1 MTNLAEKLNFRS
13 KKSVI
18 KKTEASNSLISPIA
32 LAALGL
38 FGALEVQAA
47 QSIEPVTDRAE
58 LLGAA
63 RAAFEAG
70 GLAPER
76 IEALMQLL
84 ASAPLD
90 QLESLVTK
98 SLAAVAASLEQ
109 IPVETAVSADDLIQ
123 VVMQQAAAGLEAG
136 GVDLSPLPAI
146 VSKVDGFYDVE
157 PQQMLD
163 RIDGLSDAISG
174 AFKAGRA
181 EGQGADT
188 FVQLLAAA
196 DTGTKSDSA
205 PSTGAEAATAAAA
218 AVGPVN
224 IGLMLLAL
232 AAGGGGGGG
241 GSAAAGSSSGAVV
254 KGPLSGAFVFR
265 DANDNYSYDAG
276 EYSTTTASDGTYT
289 LEGSGGTI
297 IAMADPTPG
306 AAAPTDSFSNA
317 TFAGVLAS
325 PSNASVVTPLT
336 TLLAADT
343 NLTVEDLQL
352 SMGLAGIDLLTFNPF
367 GAGVSDAD
375 KLKVEKVAL
384 QVQEVLVS
392 AGSVVAGGGS
402 ISLANAVKFVAQS
415 VASVAKTAATSVK
428 GGGAALDLSSTATLS
443 TVMQDVSDNTGVAA
457 AALSSVTTA
466 VAASNTKFK
475 QATDLT
481 KLATVAKAS
490 ADALVAKVANATSD
504 SNTAPALKSGFSA
517 ISIQVAEDASIGGD
531 AATAEVAGVSRSN
544 MLAFLD
550 GDAST
555 QASSPT
561 IDVDLSGFSITGS
574 GTADISATL
583 TKDGVDTG
591 LTLTVADLKVVTSN
605 GLDFEE
611 NQTATIKLFVGP
623 DLITSFALANADQLL
638 DVTDGK
644 LSVDFAAFMQQ
655 IQDAS
660 LDTSTLSVS
669 QITTLAKAVVAGVLE
684 STTTESL
691 VALLKAS
698 LTAPEGLS
706 TVADY
711 AKLLQDVID
720 LPAISGMT
728 VDSFLSG
735 ITNGELSDLVDQYLT
750 ALGVD
755 GSDTLS
761 DALTTISDGA
771 LADWTPG
778 EVLNRVIEIA
788 SQKELTG
795 SDLSALLDDMVTF
808 VVDAVSDAGLSRAEL
823 VDKLLSGVTD
833 LNQLASL
840 LDAIDL
846 SDILGADVDLKGVA
860 LQLLDDQS
868 VDLSLLVPIIAK
880 LAFSTD
886 STIDLTIGDFSGG
899 LQVTQGGSPV
909 YGFNFSIPIG
919 TESAPDV
926 DASSLGFVIPAGTF
940 TDKEDGDN
948 LSYTLEYGALADGKF
963 VKGALPTW
971 VKFDSDTGEV
981 TGKPDNDAVGVHYFV
996 ITAFDTAGKATRA
1009 VNLDDAAKPYTFKL
1023 TVTEVNDP
1031 PTAVDIPAQ
1040 TIGEGLTADAI
1051 DLSQYFSDIDTTADY
1066 NTLTYTVES
1075 TGAAAGTIK
1084 PGTAELTIAASII
1097 DGTDAGAGTV
1107 TVTASDGKGGSVSK
1121 DISVS
1126 VTQDTTAPI
1135 APNASFVDN
1144 GSSESDG
1151 ITSLGAVTVSGLET
1165 GATIEISTNDGTSW
1179 TAQSLVDGKFTLPNG
1194 VYAED
1199 VSIRAVD
1206 AAGNEGAGT
1215 TLGIT
1220 EVVAAPATPTLTLG
1234 AAKEGTVAVGN
1245 LADVYTG
1252 LAGWQYSTDGGSTW
1266 SATQQSVGND
1276 AKFTVQDAS
1285 YAVGAIQV
1293 RSVNTAGFTSEAA
1306 ESAAVWVVDTVA
1318 PTIASFS
1325 AGVLSGDVV
1334 TYDVSFTEAVV
1345 GVGVDDFTVGT
1356 NVTKTSVQLKSNTT
1370 ATYEVALTVGAREAS
1385 DIALDIAADA
1395 AITDAAGNA
1404 FVPGDVPDTISVADY
1419 LVGKTG
1425 STLTS
1430 LNSGAGAETF
1440 IFGSTTDTL
1449 VIDAATDSTA
1459 SATDTI
1465 NGFTSGADKIDISAL
1480 LSDYSG
1486 LSTKTYTSDS
1496 KLSFIFETIA
1506 LNEEG
1511 AVTTDPSAA
1520 VSHALRAKVYAKDGL
1535 FTGEDGTSTEGLIA
1549 FTIADVTG
1557 VGEMSVALSSAVFKG
1572 TPVTLVDGT
1581 LVSMGSEFVKA
1592 VAAGGYLGAVTITP
1606 SAGDSEA
1613 AVQSFADSFEMMLD
1627 TLSIT
1632 LGSDTSTET
1641 DLPLPV
1647 SVSHPNGRTVSAVD
1661 ELYTLGAAGDNSI
1674 SISSVGGQTTVV
1686 YDDNPAAGTTT
1697 PTTLVFQTYATDGE
1711 SVVNLSSTDFIFS
1724 S

>member
-1 MTNLAEKLNFRS
+1 MTNIAKKLNFRS
-13 KKSVI
+13 NKSVV

-38 FGALEVQAA
+38 FGAIEVQAA

-70 GLAPER
+70 GVAPER

-90 QLESLVTK
+90 QLEGLVTK
-98 SLAAVAASLEQ
+98 SLAAVAASFEQ

-123 VVMQQAAAGLEAG
+123 TVMQQVAVSLEAG
-136 GVDLSPLPAI
+136 DLDLSPLPAM
-146 VSKVDGFYDVE
+146 VSKVDGFDNTE
-157 PQQMLD
+157 PQQMLE
-163 RIDGLSDAISG
+163 RIEGLSDAIAG
-174 AFKAGRA
+174 AFNTGRA
-181 EGQGADT
+181 EGQGADA
-188 FVQLLAAA
+188 FMQLLAAA

-205 PSTGAEAATAAAA
+205 PSTGAEAAATATAAASLTN
-218 AVGPVN
+218 VG
-224 IGLMLLAL
+224 LLLAL
-232 AAGGGGGGG
+232 VAVAGGG
-241 GSAAAGSSSGAVV
+241 GSAAAAAAASSSGAVV

-265 DANDNYSYDAG
+265 DANGNYQFDAG
-276 EYSTTTASDGTYT
+276 EESTTTNASGAYT
-289 LEGSGGTI
+289 LAGSGGSI
-297 IAMADPTPG
+297 IATNNPDG
-306 AAAPTDSFSNA
+306 DAAAATDTFSGASFS
-317 TFAGVLAS
+317 GLLAA
-325 PSNASVVTPLT
+325 PNNASVVTPLT
-336 TLLAADT
+336 TLLAADPT
-343 NLTVEDLQL
+343 LTVAKLQAVL
-352 SMGLAGIDLLTFNPF
+352 GLDGVDLLTFNPF

-375 KLKVEKVAL
+375 KLKVEKVAV

-392 AGSVVAGGGS
+392 MGGAVADSGVNLG
-402 ISLANAVKFVAQS
+402 AAVK
-415 VASVAKTAATSVK
+415 SVAKALGETL
-428 GGGAALDLSSTATLS
+428 GAADAGADAAATLS
-443 TVMQDVSDNTGVAA
+443 TALDGVITKVVAVNPTVNTTVLNSAKTGIATAITSVQNAADLDGLKTVAKSSA
-457 AALSSVTTA
+457 DALA
-466 VAASNTKFK
+466 
-475 QATDLT
+475 
-481 KLATVAKAS
+481 AKAS
-490 ADALVAKVANATSD
+490 AAGFVKENFNIAVNATEDVATGGTGSAAGP
-504 SNTAPALKSGFSA
+504 TASVVNASRAKLYDYFDGVGAAPSA
-517 ISIQVAEDASIGGD
+517 APK
-531 AATAEVAGVSRSN
+531 
-544 MLAFLD
+544 M
-550 GDAST
+550 
-555 QASSPT
+555 T
-561 IDVDLSGFSITGS
+561 IDLSGYEFSGS
-574 GTADISATL
+574 GTMDLAASLSKEGVTESL
-583 TKDGVDTG
+583 TIAITDVAVTTEGG
-591 LTLTVADLKVVTSN
+591 LALGA
-605 GLDFEE
+605 
-611 NQTATIKLFVGP
+611 NQTASVSIKLG
-623 DLITSFALANADQLL
+623 DTELATFALANADQLL
-638 DVTDGK
+638 LSDGNEVK
-644 LSVDFAAFMQQ
+644 VDFDAFMQQ
-655 IQDAS
+655 ISGSA
-660 LDTSTLSVS
+660 LDTADLSSTQLAA
-669 QITTLAKAVVAGVLE
+669 LAKVALGGVLQE
-684 STTTESL
+684 ATTDSL
-691 VALLKAS
+691 IAALKAAVTLPENTNTVSEAVALLQ
-698 LTAPEGLS
+698 GL
-706 TVADY
+706 
-711 AKLLQDVID
+711 ID
-720 LPAISGMT
+720 LPQISGLTVKSLTDAISNDALRE
-728 VDSFLSG
+728 VVEA
-735 ITNGELSDLVDQYLT
+735 NLT
-750 ALGVD
+750 ALGVVVS
-755 GSDTLS
+755 SDTLS
-761 DALTTISDGA
+761 GA
-771 LADWTPG
+771 LGKIGDSQIANWSAS
-778 EVLNRVIEIA
+778 EVLSSVLDIATANNIGASEINGLLDDAVTYLFDSA
-788 SQKELTG
+788 SNAGVTRQQLVDAVLGSVNSDNLSDVVAILEGIDLTDILG
-795 SDLSALLDDMVTF
+795 TNPDLVALAAQFRLDQTIDLSAMVP
-808 VVDAVSDAGLSRAEL
+808 V
-823 VDKLLSGVTD
+823 
-833 LNQLASL
+833 
-840 LDAIDL
+840 
-846 SDILGADVDLKGVA
+846 
-860 LQLLDDQS
+860 
-868 VDLSLLVPIIAK
+868 IAK
-880 LAFSTD
+880 LTLATNG
-886 STIDLTIGDFSGG
+886 TIDFKVNNFDGVTVSNSGAPVTGFSFSMPVGSNDTPQITSTLEGAGVGVGAGG
-899 LQVTQGGSPV
+899 VTLPS
-909 YGFNFSIPIG
+909 
-919 TESAPDV
+919 
-926 DASSLGFVIPAGTF
+926 GTF
-940 TDKEDGDN
+940 TGDIAA
-948 LSYTLEYGALADGKF
+948 YALAYGSINSANKF
-963 VKGALPTW
+963 VAAAELPEWVTFDAATGAISGTPLNGDVGTHYF
-971 VKFDSDTGEV
+971 VLSAYTATGEV
-981 TGKPDNDAVGVHYFV
+981 TKKPFTLTVAESNDA
-996 ITAFDTAGKATRA
+996 
-1009 VNLDDAAKPYTFKL
+1009 P
-1023 TVTEVNDP
+1023 TV
-1031 PTAVDIPAQ
+1031 VDIPAQ
-1040 TIGEGLTADAI
+1040 TIGEGFTGAAI
-1051 DLSQYFSDIDTTADY
+1051 DLSQYFSDIDTTESY
-1066 NTLTYTVES
+1066 NTLTYSVES
-1075 TGAAAGTIK
+1075 TGAATGTITE
-1084 PGTAELTIAASII
+1084 GTAELTIAASII

-1126 VTQDTTAPI
+1126 VTQDTTAPT

-1179 TAQSLVDGKFTLPNG
+1179 TAQSLVDGKFTLPTG
-1194 VYAED
+1194 VYADD

-1215 TLGIT
+1215 TLGIA
-1220 EVVAAPATPTLTLG
+1220 EVVAAPVTPTLTLG

-1245 LADVYTG
+1245 LADDYTG

-1266 SATQQSVGND
+1266 SATQQTVGNN

-1285 YAVGAIQV
+1285 YAVGDIQL
-1293 RSVNTAGFTSEAA
+1293 RSVNTAGFTSEVA
-1306 ESAAVWVVDTVA
+1306 ESGAEWVVDTVA
-1318 PTIASFS
+1318 PTIASVS

-1334 TYDVSFTEAVV
+1334 TYEVSFTEAVV

-1370 ATYEVALTVGAREAS
+1370 ATYEVAVTVGAREAG

-1395 AITDAAGNA
+1395 AITDAAGNV

-1465 NGFTSGADKIDISAL
+1465 NGFTSGTDKIDISAL

-1674 SISSVGGQTTVV
+1674 SISSVGDQTTVV

-1711 SVVNLSSTDFIFS
+1711 SAVNLSSTDFIFS

>member
-1 MTNLAEKLNFRS
+1 
-13 KKSVI
+13 
-18 KKTEASNSLISPIA
+18 
-32 LAALGL
+32 
-38 FGALEVQAA
+38 
-47 QSIEPVTDRAE
+47 
-58 LLGAA
+58 
-63 RAAFEAG
+63 
-70 GLAPER
+70 
-76 IEALMQLL
+76 
-84 ASAPLD
+84 
-90 QLESLVTK
+90 
-98 SLAAVAASLEQ
+98 
-109 IPVETAVSADDLIQ
+109 
-123 VVMQQAAAGLEAG
+123 
-136 GVDLSPLPAI
+136 
-146 VSKVDGFYDVE
+146 
-157 PQQMLD
+157 
-163 RIDGLSDAISG
+163 
-174 AFKAGRA
+174 
-181 EGQGADT
+181 
-188 FVQLLAAA
+188 
-196 DTGTKSDSA
+196 
-205 PSTGAEAATAAAA
+205 
-218 AVGPVN
+218 
-224 IGLMLLAL
+224 
-232 AAGGGGGGG
+232 
-241 GSAAAGSSSGAVV
+241 
-254 KGPLSGAFVFR
+254 
-265 DANDNYSYDAG
+265 
-276 EYSTTTASDGTYT
+276 
-289 LEGSGGTI
+289 
-297 IAMADPTPG
+297 
-306 AAAPTDSFSNA
+306 
-317 TFAGVLAS
+317 
-325 PSNASVVTPLT
+325 
-336 TLLAADT
+336 
-343 NLTVEDLQL
+343 
-352 SMGLAGIDLLTFNPF
+352 
-367 GAGVSDAD
+367 
-375 KLKVEKVAL
+375 
-384 QVQEVLVS
+384 
-392 AGSVVAGGGS
+392 VVAGGGS
-402 ISLANAVKFVAQS
+402 ISLANAVKSVAQS

-428 GGGAALDLSSTATLS
+428 GGGAALDLSSTATLG
-443 TVMQDVSDNTGVAA
+443 TVMQDVSANTGVAA
-457 AALSSVTTA
+457 AALSAVTTA

-517 ISIQVAEDASIGGD
+517 ITIQIAEDASIGGD
-531 AATAEVAGVSRSN
+531 AATAKVAGVSRSN
-544 MLAFLD
+544 MLAFFD

-605 GLDFEE
+605 GLDLEE

-655 IQDAS
+655 IQNAS

-698 LTAPEGLS
+698 LTAPDGLS

-771 LADWTPG
+771 LAEWTPG

-788 SQKELTG
+788 SQNELTG

-886 STIDLTIGDFSGG
+886 STIDLTIGDFSGD
-899 LQVTQGGSPV
+899 LQVTQGGAQV

-926 DASSLGFVIPAGTF
+926 EASNLGFVIPAGTF

-981 TGKPDNDAVGVHYFV
+981 TGKPDNDAVGDHYFV

-1009 VNLDDAAKPYTFKL
+1009 VNLDDATKPYTFKL

-1066 NTLTYTVES
+1066 NTLTYTAAS
-1075 TGAAAGTIK
+1075 TGAATGTVD
-1084 PGTAELTIAASII
+1084 GNNLNIAASII
-1097 DGTDAGAGTV
+1097 VGTDAGAGTV

-1121 DISVS
+1121 DISVT
-1126 VTQDTTAPI
+1126 VTQDTTPPAAPD
-1135 APNASFVDN
+1135 ASFDDN
-1144 GSSESDG
+1144 GSSDSDG
-1151 ITSLGAVTVSGLET
+1151 ITSLGGVTVSGLET
-1165 GATIEISTNDGTSW
+1165 GATVEISTNGGTSW
-1179 TAQSLVDGKFTLPNG
+1179 TAESLVEGKFTLPTG
-1194 VYAED
+1194 VYAND

-1206 AAGNEGAGT
+1206 AAGNTGAAT
-1215 TLGIT
+1215 TLGIA
-1220 EVVAAPATPTLTLG
+1220 EVVAAPATPTLALG
-1234 AAKEGTVAVGN
+1234 AAKEGTVDVGN
-1245 LADVYTG
+1245 LATTAYTG
-1252 LAGWQYSTDGGSTW
+1252 LAGWQYSIDGGSEW
-1266 SATQQSVGND
+1266 SATQQTVGAD
-1276 AKFTVQDAS
+1276 AKFTVQDGS
-1285 YAVGAIQV
+1285 YAGGEIQV
-1293 RSVNTAGFTSEAA
+1293 RSVNAAGFTSEAA

-1318 PTIASFS
+1318 PTIASVS

-1334 TYDVSFTEAVV
+1334 TYEVSFTEPVN
-1345 GVGVDDFTVGT
+1345 GVGVDDFSVGAD
-1356 NVTKTSVQLKSNTT
+1356 VTKTSVQLKSDTT
-1370 ATYEVALTVGAREAS
+1370 ATYEVALTVGARQAS
-1385 DIALDIAADA
+1385 DIGIDIASDA

-1404 FVPGDVPDTISVADY
+1404 FVPDDIPDTISVADY
-1419 LVGKTG
+1419 LIGKTG
-1425 STLTS
+1425 SNLTS
-1430 LNSGAGAETF
+1430 LNSGAEAETF

-1459 SATDTI
+1459 LATDKV
-1465 NGFTSGADKIDISAL
+1465 NGFTSGTDKIDISGL
-1480 LSDYSG
+1480 LSDYSSG
-1486 LSTKTYTSDS
+1486 ESTASYSATANIFMANGTISSSGKTVT
-1496 KLSFIFETIA
+1496 FELQA
-1506 LNEEG
+1506 RE
-1511 AVTTDPSAA
+1511 
-1520 VSHALRAKVYAKDGL
+1520 GL
-1535 FTGEDGTSTEGLIA
+1535 FSGYSGQATVNLVLDNADGM
-1549 FTIADVTG
+1549 F
-1557 VGEMSVALSSAVFKG
+1557 SSG
-1572 TPVTLVDGT
+1572 
-1581 LVSMGSEFVKA
+1581 
-1592 VAAGGYLGAVTITP
+1592 
-1606 SAGDSEA
+1606 
-1613 AVQSFADSFEMMLD
+1613 
-1627 TLSIT
+1627 
-1632 LGSDTSTET
+1632 
-1641 DLPLPV
+1641 
-1647 SVSHPNGRTVSAVD
+1647 TVSAT
-1661 ELYTLGAAGDNSI
+1661 YTNAEEDPYFSGASLPFFDASSGLVTIVAESVTEVPANTTFAKVTLSVNQSVAATAADVLVKATS
-1674 SISSVGGQTTVV
+1674 SSVATANGTTSLDIPLPFNLANLNGFMPSAENNYFKVAHDSSSTADNTVSIKSDGAGATTVI
-1686 YDDNPAAGTTT
+1686 YDDNPVAGATDYK
-1697 PTTLVFQTYATDGE
+1697 TLVLETYGSNGE
-1711 SVVNLSSTDFIFS
+1711 TAVDLVKTDFIFS

>member
-13 KKSVI
+13 KKSVV
-18 KKTEASNSLISPIA
+18 KKTKESNSLISPIA

-38 FGALEVQAA
+38 FGAIEVQAA
-47 QSIEPVTDRAE
+47 QSIDPVTDRAE
-58 LLGAA
+58 LLSAA

-90 QLESLVTK
+90 QLEGLVTK
-98 SLAAVAASLEQ
+98 SLAAVAASFEQ

-123 VVMQQAAAGLEAG
+123 TVMQQVAVSLEAG
-136 GVDLSPLPAI
+136 ELDLSPLPAM
-146 VSKVDGFYDVE
+146 VSKVDRFDNTE
-157 PQQMLD
+157 PQQMLE
-163 RIDGLSDAISG
+163 RIEGLSDAIAG
-174 AFKAGRA
+174 AFNTGRA
-181 EGQGADT
+181 EGQGADA
-188 FVQLLAAA
+188 FMQILAAA

-205 PSTGAEAATAAAA
+205 PSTGAEAAAAATAAASSTS
-218 AVGPVN
+218 
-224 IGLMLLAL
+224 IGLLLAL
-232 AAGGGGGGG
+232 VAVAGGGG
-241 GSAAAGSSSGAVV
+241 GSAAAAAASSSGAVV

-265 DANDNYSYDAG
+265 DANGNYQFDAG
-276 EYSTTTASDGTYT
+276 EESTTTNASGAYT
-289 LEGSGGTI
+289 LAGSGGSI
-297 IAMADPTPG
+297 IATNPEGGSA
-306 AAAPTDSFSNA
+306 TDTFSNA
-317 TFAGVLAS
+317 SFSGVLAA

-336 TLLAADT
+336 TLLAADPT
-343 NLTVEDLQL
+343 LTVAKLQAVL
-352 SMGLAGIDLLTFNPF
+352 GLDGVDLLTFNPF

-375 KLKVEKVAL
+375 KLKVEKVAV

-392 AGSVVAGGGS
+392 MGGAVADSGVNLG
-402 ISLANAVKFVAQS
+402 AAVK
-415 VASVAKTAATSVK
+415 SVAKSLGETL
-428 GGGAALDLSSTATLS
+428 GAADAGADAAATLS
-443 TVMQDVSDNTGVAA
+443 TALDGVITKVVAA
-457 AALSSVTTA
+457 NPTVNTTVLNSAKAGIATAITSVQNAADLDGLKTVAKSSA
-466 VAASNTKFK
+466 DA
-475 QATDLT
+475 
-481 KLATVAKAS
+481 LAAKAS
-490 ADALVAKVANATSD
+490 AAGFVKENFTIAVNATEDVASGGTG
-504 SNTAPALKSGFSA
+504 SAAGPTASVVNASRAKLYDYFDGVGAAPSA
-517 ISIQVAEDASIGGD
+517 APK
-531 AATAEVAGVSRSN
+531 
-544 MLAFLD
+544 M
-550 GDAST
+550 
-555 QASSPT
+555 T
-561 IDVDLSGFSITGS
+561 IDLSGYEFSGS
-574 GTADISATL
+574 GTMDLSASLSKEGMTESL
-583 TKDGVDTG
+583 TIAITDVAVTTEGG
-591 LTLTVADLKVVTSN
+591 LALGA
-605 GLDFEE
+605 
-611 NQTATIKLFVGP
+611 NQTASVSIKLG
-623 DLITSFALANADQLL
+623 DTELATFALANADQLL
-638 DVTDGK
+638 LSDGNEVK
-644 LSVDFAAFMQQ
+644 VDFDAFMQQ
-655 IQDAS
+655 ISGSA
-660 LDTSTLSVS
+660 LDTADLSSTQLAA
-669 QITTLAKAVVAGVLE
+669 LAKVALGGVLQE
-684 STTTESL
+684 ATTDSL
-691 VALLKAS
+691 IAALKAAVTLPENTNTVSEAVALLQ
-698 LTAPEGLS
+698 GL
-706 TVADY
+706 
-711 AKLLQDVID
+711 ID
-720 LPAISGMT
+720 LPQISGLTVKSLTDAISNDALRE
-728 VDSFLSG
+728 VVEA
-735 ITNGELSDLVDQYLT
+735 NLT
-750 ALGVD
+750 ALGVVVS
-755 GSDTLS
+755 SDTLS
-761 DALTTISDGA
+761 GA
-771 LADWTPG
+771 LGKIGDSQIANWSAS
-778 EVLNRVIEIA
+778 EVLSSVLDIATANNIGASEINGLLDDAVTYLFDSA
-788 SQKELTG
+788 SNAGVTRQQLVDAVLG
-795 SDLSALLDDMVTF
+795 SVNSDNLSDVVAILEGIDVTDILGTNPDLVALAAQFRLDQTIDLSAMVP
-808 VVDAVSDAGLSRAEL
+808 V
-823 VDKLLSGVTD
+823 
-833 LNQLASL
+833 
-840 LDAIDL
+840 
-846 SDILGADVDLKGVA
+846 
-860 LQLLDDQS
+860 
-868 VDLSLLVPIIAK
+868 IAK
-880 LAFSTD
+880 LTLATNG
-886 STIDLTIGDFSGG
+886 TIDFKVNNFDGVTVNNSGAAVTGFSFSMPVGSNDTPQITSTLEGAGVGG
-899 LQVTQGGSPV
+899 LTLPS
-909 YGFNFSIPIG
+909 
-919 TESAPDV
+919 
-926 DASSLGFVIPAGTF
+926 GTF
-940 TDKEDGDN
+940 TGDIAA
-948 LSYTLEYGALADGKF
+948 YALAYGSINSADKF
-963 VKGALPTW
+963 VAAAELPEWVTFDAATGAISGTPLNGDVGTHYF
-971 VKFDSDTGEV
+971 VLSAYTATGEV
-981 TGKPDNDAVGVHYFV
+981 TKKPFTLTVAESNDA
-996 ITAFDTAGKATRA
+996 
-1009 VNLDDAAKPYTFKL
+1009 
-1023 TVTEVNDP
+1023 

-1040 TIGEGLTADAI
+1040 TIGEGLTGAAI
-1051 DLSQYFSDIDTTADY
+1051 DLSQYFSDIDTTESY
-1066 NTLTYTVES
+1066 NTLSYTVVS
-1075 TGAAAGTIK
+1075 TGAATGTITQD
-1084 PGTAELTIAASII
+1084 TAELTIAASII

-1126 VTQDTTAPI
+1126 VTQDTTAPT

-1151 ITSLGAVTVSGLET
+1151 ITSLGAVTVSGLEA

-1179 TAQSLVDGKFTLPNG
+1179 TAQSLVDGKFTLPTG
-1194 VYAED
+1194 VYADD

-1206 AAGNEGAGT
+1206 AAGNEGAVT
-1215 TLGIT
+1215 TLGIA
-1220 EVVAAPATPTLTLG
+1220 EVVTAPATPTLTLG
-1234 AAKEGTVAVGN
+1234 AAKEGAVAVGN

-1293 RSVNTAGFTSEAA
+1293 RSVNTAGFTSEVA
-1306 ESAAVWVVDTVA
+1306 ESGAEWVVDTVA
-1318 PTIASFS
+1318 PTIASVS

-1385 DIALDIAADA
+1385 DIALNIAADA

-1465 NGFTSGADKIDISAL
+1465 NGFTSGTDKIDISAL

-1496 KLSFIFETIA
+1496 KLSFTFETIA